1 MKPNYII
8 RSALVFIMAVSALLS
23 LYPAE
28 SQASELTFTGRR
40 GSSYTARWDTT
51 IYEISITTPDGRYPW
66 DFLSFTG
73 YQGAIML
80 GGYPDIGSIFAFSD
94 SNSLAG
100 AQPGDIL
107 RIKGRDVHGLSHLTK
122 IGLVI
127 GSGPSAQRAWF
138 SDGTI
143 TEWLLAPDYVGYKV
157 TVLGRQA
164 IVRLSHVATGDYQFA
179 GVIEVALND
188 PTNARIVFASD
199 LEPALS
205 YRYSVEFRDTPDT
218 AMSFDAAQSAVVG
231 SARLDTNQ
239 ELAYGQPV
247 LAYLYSSAPL
257 QSWSANNLSFDQYLA
272 ADTLDEQL
280 ASGYTD
286 GRSALSITAQPLQYF
301 YIGNVVLD
309 PANRADPTP
318 LMASM
323 RSARLAA
330 LQELPTIQSQNLPR
344 FEFVNVMANLFHA
357 YLFNPDGWVDA
368 VDLAFIYSADSL
380 IPITS
385 FPELLPTAWHST
397 LQDLLVILANVR
409 YANPDEGRYWW
420 KADLNGETPL
430 PNWYTGNI
438 PDLFDCLPNGQLY
451 QRRQFSDLHSTAE
464 YISGLLNYYRISGD
478 LAFIQSQE
486 AALDD
491 VLAALKRFDTAYDD
505 EFGDD
510 GNLYPHVLIPV
521 ADLGQ
526 IQGVYPSETSALIY
540 AYEDAAD
547 LLDLLGRSTEAAD
560 LRTNYVAPMKAGFDA
575 YFWNDTFGFY
585 IPLAD
590 QRSGTKNDGEIYA
603 DKWSH
608 NLLFAVKGD
617 IGKSRL
623 EESLATYI
631 IPGDFYEPEGD
642 VHWLSTDSENFAQ
655 PGRWGLST
663 GYTNGFDMQGG
674 FYVGIP
680 PVLPPIGYYQLGQT
694 VPGDQYANIF
704 LDRWAQM
711 GPYEG
716 MNEWQ
721 GQVPGRFYE
730 RAIYIEST
738 AAVTWLL
745 KEALGLSVDGT
756 TVTIAPKLG
765 GEFVARNLHVTSQ
778 GMTAVL
784 DYGRDAEGCEYLD
797 ISNNDGLTIVA
808 PQTGDCNPTPT
819 PTAAP
824 TDTQTPTD
832 TPTLTPT
839 PTDTPTNTPT
849 WTSTPTNTPTPKPTE
864 TPTPTPTDTLTN
876 TPTWT
881 ATPTDTPTATASPT
895 LTPTPQQQEVSHTI
909 YLPLILKNAST
920 DSGYD
925 LEELMAQRPMPA
937 GEHAPPVWPVGYT
950 PMLRSL
956 LCETHSPGCPSGL
969 MFDRTK

>member
-1 MKPNYII
+1 MKPQYIT
-8 RSALVFIMAVSALLS
+8 RSVLVLVIVVSGLLV
-23 LYPAE
+23 LAPIE
-28 SQASELTFTGRR
+28 SQAGELTFTGRR
-40 GSSYTARWDTT
+40 GSSYTATWNTNT
-51 IYEISITTPDGRYPW
+51 YEISISTSDGRYPW

-80 GGYPDIGSIFAFSD
+80 GGYPDIGNIFAFS
-94 SNSLAG
+94 SASSMAG
-100 AQPGDIL
+100 TQPGDIL
-107 RIKGRDVHGLSHLTK
+107 RVKGRDVHGLSHLTK

-164 IVRLSHVATGDYQFA
+164 IVRLSHITTGDYQFA
-179 GVIEVALND
+179 GIVEVTLND
-188 PTNARIVFASD
+188 PTDARIVFASD

-205 YRYSVEFRDTPDT
+205 YQYSVEFRDTPDT
-218 AMSFDAAQSAVVG
+218 SMSFDTAQSAVIG

-272 ADTLDEQL
+272 TDTLDKQL
-280 ASGYTD
+280 VSGYTD
-286 GRSALSITAQPLQYF
+286 GRSALSVAAQPLQYF

-309 PANRADPTP
+309 PASRADPAS

-357 YLFNPDGWVDA
+357 YLFNPSGWVDA

-380 IPITS
+380 IPIAS

-409 YANPDEGRYWW
+409 YSNPDEGRYWW
-420 KADLNGETPL
+420 KADLDGETSL

-486 AALDD
+486 AAFDD
-491 VLAALKRFDTAYDD
+491 VLAALKRFDTAYDG

-521 ADLGQ
+521 ADLGR

-560 LRTNYVAPMKAGFDA
+560 LRTNCVAPMKAGFDA

-585 IPLAD
+585 MPLAD
-590 QRSGTKNDGEIYA
+590 QRSDTKNNGEIYA

-608 NLLFAVKGD
+608 NLLFAIKGD
-617 IGKSRL
+617 IGTSHL
-623 EESLATYI
+623 EETLATYV
-631 IPGDFYEPEGD
+631 IPGDFYETERD
-642 VHWLSTDSENFAQ
+642 VHWLSTDSENFAW
-655 PGRWGLST
+655 PGRWGLPT

-694 VPGDQYANIF
+694 APGDQCANIF

-721 GQVPGRFYE
+721 GQIPGRFYE

-765 GEFVARNLHVTSQ
+765 GEFVARNLHVTSRD
-778 GMTAVL
+778 MTTVL
-784 DYGRDAEGCEYLD
+784 DYGRDAEGCEYMD
-797 ISNNDGLTIVA
+797 ILSNDGLTIVA

-819 PTAAP
+819 LTTTLTDTPTATA
-824 TDTQTPTD
+824 TTTSTPTD
-832 TPTLTPT
+832 TSTATAT
-839 PTDTPTNTPT
+839 A
-849 WTSTPTNTPTPKPTE
+849 TSTPTS
-864 TPTPTPTDTLTN
+864 
-876 TPTWT
+876 
-881 ATPTDTPTATASPT
+881 TPTDTPTATATATSTPT
-895 LTPTPQQQEVSHTI
+895 STPTDTPTATATATSTPTDTPTPVPTEAGYQL
-909 YLPLILKNAST
+909 YLPLVLKPPPPAPT
-920 DSGYD
+920 
-925 LEELMAQRPMPA
+925 ELT
-937 GEHAPPVWPVGYT
+937 GEAHRVQQ
-950 PMLRSL
+950 LSL
-956 LCETHSPGCPSGL
+956 LGWLVSLIGILGKIGVP
-969 MFDRTK
+969 